1 MISAAFPRK
10 FLKGGVLTALGVAL
24 ASCSGGGSGGSHVS
38 ASAKT
43 DPIAYFGTGFAADF
57 QAPANSTPAA
67 PKADDNIPVSLTA
80 NPQALTF

>member
-1 MISAAFPRK
+1 MINAAFPRK
-10 FLKGGVLTALGVAL
+10 VVKGGVLTAFGVAL
-24 ASCSGGGSGGSHVS
+24 ASCGGGGGSPVS
-38 ASAKT
+38 APAKT

-80 NPQALTF
+80 NPQPLTF